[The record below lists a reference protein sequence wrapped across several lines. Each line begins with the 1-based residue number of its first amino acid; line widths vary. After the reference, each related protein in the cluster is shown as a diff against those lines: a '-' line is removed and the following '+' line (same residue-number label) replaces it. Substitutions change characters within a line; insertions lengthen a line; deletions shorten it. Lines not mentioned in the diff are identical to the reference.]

1 MNPKRKIYLMMK
13 NVPGL
18 SALTNIA
25 MKLNLMLF
33 HFDER
38 KQRKHYGSED
48 PEKTYYVIRSRGRQE
63 GLLSTY
69 YYVMNEM
76 KYAVDKGYVPVVDF
90 STDLCQYHID
100 ALIDGTNNAWN
111 TILSSR

>member
-90 STDLCQYHID
+90 STDLC
-100 ALIDGTNNAWN
+100 
-111 TILSSR
+111 